1 MRTRVR
7 EIGAVIGILGAG
19 TTYST
24 LLGAQRGRLDF
35 VSWSFTA
42 FVLLLVYCVLLQAFE
57 VPQSFGI
64 FILEHSTLLSRR
76 NLNLLRVIPTVV
88 LMIAGTILAIL
99 SVALSDPSA
108 PAVPGSHYALR
119 IAVCVPLLALLYA
132 IILAIKYVISAEW
145 KWPGGKKSP
154 QSMPSHLV
162 PRDRRWQLL
171 PGGDQYSV
179 YRKLRE
185 KGVDPF

>member
-7 EIGAVIGILGAG
+7 EIGAVVGVLGAG
-19 TTYST
+19 TTYNT

-42 FVLLLVYCVLLQAFE
+42 FVILLVYCVLLQAFE

-64 FILEHSTLLSRR
+64 FILEHSTHLSRR
-76 NLNLLRVIPTVV
+76 NHNLLRIIPAVV

-108 PAVPGSHYALR
+108 PAIPGSNYALR
-119 IAVCVPLLALLYA
+119 IAVCVPLLALLM
-132 IILAIKYVISAEW
+132 LSFR
-145 KWPGGKKSP
+145 
-154 QSMPSHLV
+154 L
-162 PRDRRWQLL
+162 
-171 PGGDQYSV
+171 
-179 YRKLRE
+179 
-185 KGVDPF
+185 